1 MRLAIA
7 TFGIVVIAAVLS
19 IHAFQNP
26 ITNDGALYP
35 VMARVITGEITHPHY
50 QPHDGGIV
58 PHPPLYQMT
67 LALITLVFGGD
78 LIYYRLFGV
87 FCGLLNCLLIR
98 ANIRLIL
105 ARANETGL
113 ASVLA

>member
-1 MRLAIA
+1 MRLATA
-7 TFGIVVIAAVLS
+7 TFAIILLTAVLS
-19 IHAFQNP
+19 VRSFQNP

-50 QPHDGGIV
+50 IPHDGGIV

-67 LALITLVFGGD
+67 LASITLVFGGD

-98 ANIRLIL
+98 ANVRLIL
-105 ARANETGL
+105 SGANDP
-113 ASVLA
+113 